1 MEFSII
7 HVVSSYNI
15 ENMVKELV
23 YINIYDLS
31 VTGEF
36 PLSEQ
41 NVCMNVWVLW
51 YVIKQGILM
60 WGQVYDVTVGF
71 TY

>member
-51 YVIKQGILM
+51 WVIKQGILM

>member
-15 ENMVKELV
+15 ENMVKELA
-23 YINIYDLS
+23 YINLYDLS
-31 VTGEF
+31 TGEF

>member
-15 ENMVKELV
+15 ESMVKELA
-23 YINIYDLS
+23 YINLYDLS
-31 VTGEF
+31 TGEF